1 MFAEDAAALVGLS
14 IAATGLALHQI
25 TGSSV
30 PDAIGSILVGVL
42 LAVVAIV
49 LIGRNREFLV
59 GQEVDPRVRSAA
71 IAGLLALDDVRR
83 VTALRLEFVGPRK
96 VYVVAD
102 VELVETGADMND
114 LAVRLRALEA
124 RITEAPGVVATTLSL
139 SAPDEPSLLPEQL
152 TGRG

>member
-1 MFAEDAAALVGLS
+1 
-14 IAATGLALHQI
+14 
-25 TGSSV
+25 V

-102 VELVETGADMND
+102 VELVETGAGMND

-124 RITEAPGVVATTLSL
+124 RITQAPGVVATTLSL